1 MREQVVFG
9 DPFKGRPFPNVDPSK
24 VMTYCFNDDF
34 ICDDLPIVDAYH
46 LNYVVD
52 TPAAA
57 AFVQGHVSY

>member
-1 MREQVVFG
+1 
-9 DPFKGRPFPNVDPSK
+9 
-24 VMTYCFNDDF
+24 MTYCFKEDL

-57 AFVQGHVSY
+57 AFVQGLVKY